1 MTYHSTAWLIYAIH
15 LVFGL
20 AISLMVRSGTA
31 VIGFNILTFIFQF
44 STFAF
49 IFLFSAG
56 MYILFT
62 RKKLSNIKLIIWG
75 IVGAMYSMTVIYFT
89 LLFNYDT
96 ERSYLFHFMIQS
108 ILIAIIFV
116 YYAQYI
122 RPVQKKDKKISTYII
137 VFGLAGHGILQFF
150 YFILL
155 LMDFSGYKTYNIF
168 YSTYGYFDSVTIA
181 LMGMGFFLWLLER
194 ESVKYMRTGQE
205 LDQFLYRT
213 SHDIRSPITTLKGL
227 IYLAKQEKNLDEVRL
242 YFDKI
247 DLSADRLQFII
258 DDISAFSQIK
268 KYKPVPKRI
277 NFPKFLSEG
286 ILNELEF
293 RKNDREITLR
303 IKANTNNQEI
313 NTDPLFL
320 KIILKNLL
328 SNAITYHKPSR
339 EEMYINIVLDENKYH
354 WILSIEDNGTGIDKA
369 IRDNIFD
376 MFFRGT
382 NESTGTGLGL
392 FIVNVAVKKLRGQI
406 KVDSTTKHGSTF
418 KILIP
423 KFPVY

>member
-1 MTYHSTAWLIYAIH
+1 
-15 LVFGL
+15 
-20 AISLMVRSGTA
+20 
-31 VIGFNILTFIFQF
+31 
-44 STFAF
+44 
-49 IFLFSAG
+49 
-56 MYILFT
+56 
-62 RKKLSNIKLIIWG
+62 
-75 IVGAMYSMTVIYFT
+75 MTVIYFT
-89 LLFNYDT
+89 LLFKYDI
-96 ERSYLFHFMIQS
+96 EHSYFFHFMIQS

-122 RPVQKKDKKISTYII
+122 RPVRKRDKKISSYII
-137 VFGLAGHGILQFF
+137 VFGLGGHGILQFF

-155 LMDFSGYKTYNIF
+155 LLDFSGYQTYDIF
-168 YSTYGYFDSVTIA
+168 YSTYGYFDSVTIS
-181 LMGMGFFLWLLER
+181 LMGTGFFLWLLER
-194 ESVKYMRTGQE
+194 ESVKYMQTGQE

-227 IYLAKQEKNLDEVRL
+227 IYLAKQEKNIDEVRL

-268 KYKPVPKRI
+268 KYKPVPKRFK
-277 NFPKFLSEG
+277 FPKFLSEG

-293 RKNDREITLR
+293 SKNDREITVR
-303 IKANTNNQEI
+303 IKANTTNQEI

-339 EEMYINIVLDENKYH
+339 EEMYINILLDDNKYH

-392 FIVNVAVKKLRGQI
+392 FIVNVAVKKLRGEV